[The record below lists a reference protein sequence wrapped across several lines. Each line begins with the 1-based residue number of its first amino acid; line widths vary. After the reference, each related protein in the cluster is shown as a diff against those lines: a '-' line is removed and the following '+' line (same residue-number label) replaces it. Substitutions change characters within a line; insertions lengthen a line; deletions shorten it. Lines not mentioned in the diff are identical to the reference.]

1 MTAPNVKR
9 CLALVVLAGSVLT
22 LLSGECL
29 AQLAYPPYGALRG
42 RMVDRNGLLN
52 VTRYRW
58 GNGVTPQGAAM
69 ITDLGQAF
77 APMIPLLV
85 TGGVGRGV
93 DDGMND
99 GQSRSVSARSP
110 VQFTAPA
117 DYVEEQ
123 RRANNLLERTAAL
136 VNAGTGV
143 QTGGPVPPPQQS
155 QPAGEASIDELLKRY
170 GGGTNPWKSN

>member
-9 CLALVVLAGSVLT
+9 CLALVVLAGSVFAV
-22 LLSGECL
+22 LSREGL

-77 APMIPLLV
+77 APPVASPALLAAGLV
-85 TGGVGRGV
+85 AGG
-93 DDGMND
+93 
-99 GQSRSVSARSP
+99 
-110 VQFTAPA
+110 
-117 DYVEEQ
+117 
-123 RRANNLLERTAAL
+123 LLWWWLR
-136 VNAGTGV
+136 
-143 QTGGPVPPPQQS
+143 
-155 QPAGEASIDELLKRY
+155 
-170 GGGTNPWKSN
+170 